1 MNDCCVGCY
10 VKIDVLAWEIE
21 AVDVI
26 DYGRD
31 SDRILG
37 SVILTRIE
45 Y

>member
-10 VKIDVLAWEIE
+10 VKIDDLAWEIE
-21 AVDVI
+21 AVD

-37 SVILTRIE
+37 SVILTRIG